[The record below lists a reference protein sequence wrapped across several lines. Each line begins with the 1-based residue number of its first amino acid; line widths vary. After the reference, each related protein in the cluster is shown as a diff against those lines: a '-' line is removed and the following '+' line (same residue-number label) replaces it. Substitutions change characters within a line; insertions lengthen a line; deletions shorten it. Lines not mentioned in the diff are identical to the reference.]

1 MIQNSLSIVVAKNAT
16 DAIAQGFNYKQP
28 EYKSIEIEKVVVVE
42 DGTMS
47 SRSTVDLILKDE
59 SGQKYVVMLT
69 GRLLKSIPC

>member
-1 MIQNSLSIVVAKNAT
+1 MIQNTLSIAVAKNAA
-16 DAIAQGFNYKQP
+16 DAIAQGFNYKEP

-47 SRSTVDLILKDE
+47 GRSTVDLILKDE